1 MFDTLLL
8 NTFVA
13 VVDEGGFGRAAA
25 RLHLTQSAVS
35 GHLRRLEEQVG
46 KPLLKRTTRSL
57 ELSADGARLIGY
69 ARAILALNRDAAAQL
84 AGGHYRGRARI
95 GLAEDFAET
104 ALLRALQAFAD
115 EYPGIELE
123 VQVGIPGDLL
133 RQMEG
138 GALDIVVGSQ
148 CGGPARGRLLWRE
161 PLVWARAAQ
170 ASVTLPSPLPLAL
183 FPEPCPYREAAL
195 ASLARCGMAQR
206 TVMVCNSSAGLRAAA
221 LSGFA
226 LVPLPAGRL
235 GDGLVAAAQGLPPLP
250 DAEFMLFVAAGG
262 DQALLAALAE
272 RIVDSCRRPGAT
284 AHEGEATPR

>member
-84 AGGHYRGRARI
+84 AGSHYRGRARI
-95 GLAEDFAET
+95 GIAEDFAET
-104 ALLRALQAFAD
+104 ALLRALRGFAD
-115 EYPGIELE
+115 AYPGIELE

-133 RQMEG
+133 RQMKE

-226 LVPLPAGRL
+226 LVPLPASRL
-235 GDGLVAAAQGLPPLP
+235 GDGLVATAQGLPPLP
-250 DAEFMLFVAAGG
+250 DAEFMLFLAAGG
-262 DQALLAALAE
+262 DQAMLAALAE
-272 RIVDSCRRPGAT
+272 RIVDSCRGLGAT
-284 AHEGEATPR
+284 SHEGEAMPR

>member
-1 MFDTLLL
+1 MFDTVLLK
-8 NTFVA
+8 TFVA
-13 VVDEGGFGRAAA
+13 VVDEAGFSRAAE

-69 ARAILALNRDAAAQL
+69 ARAILALNRDAAAQM
-84 AGGHYRGRARI
+84 AGADYHGRARVGI
-95 GLAEDFAET
+95 AEDFADT
-104 ALLRALQAFAD
+104 GVLRALHAFAD
-115 EYPGIELE
+115 EYPGIEVE

-133 RQMEG
+133 RQMKQ

-148 CGGPARGRLLWRE
+148 CGGPERGRLLWRE
-161 PLVWARAAQ
+161 PLVWARAAH

-206 TVMVCNSSAGLRAAA
+206 TVMVCNSIASLRAAA

-226 LVPLPAGRL
+226 VAPLAASRL
-235 GDGLVAAAQGLPPLP
+235 GEGLVALKAEQGLPPLP
-250 DAEFMLFVAAGG
+250 DVEFMLFVAEGG
-262 DQALLAALAE
+262 DRAMLAALAE
-272 RIVDSCRRPGAT
+272 RIVDSCRPLGAINLQ
-284 AHEGEATPR
+284 

>member
-8 NTFVA
+8 RTFVA
-13 VVDEGGFGRAAA
+13 VVDEAGFGRAAA

-84 AGGHYRGRARI
+84 AGASYQGRARI
-95 GLAEDFAET
+95 GIAEDFVET
-104 ALLRALQAFAD
+104 GLLRALHAFAG
-115 EYPGIELE
+115 EYPGLQVE

-133 RQMEG
+133 RHMKE

-148 CGGPARGRLLWRE
+148 CGGPERGRLLWRE
-161 PLVWARAAQ
+161 PLVWAGAAH

-195 ASLARCGMAQR
+195 ASLARRGMAQR
-206 TVMVCNSSAGLRAAA
+206 TVMVCSSIASLRAAA

-226 LVPLPAGRL
+226 VAPLAASRL
-235 GDGLVAAAQGLPPLP
+235 GDGLVALKAEQGLPPLP
-250 DAEFMLFVAAGG
+250 DAEFMLFAATGG
-262 DQALLAALAE
+262 DQAMLAALAD
-272 RIVDSCRRPGAT
+272 RIVDSCRPLG
-284 AHEGEATPR
+284 GINL